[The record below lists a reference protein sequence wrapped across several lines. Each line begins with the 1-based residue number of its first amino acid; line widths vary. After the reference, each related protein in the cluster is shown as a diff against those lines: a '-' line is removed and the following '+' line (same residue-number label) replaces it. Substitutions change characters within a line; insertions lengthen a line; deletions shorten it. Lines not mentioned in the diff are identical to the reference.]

1 MIMFFNHIFKI
12 CMIGPPSLWYIT
24 YKVFITILLCC
35 LTTAHVVSTVDR
47 LGTKWLI
54 FLTNQGML
62 LLILHNLVHLF
73 IIMKKRLF
81 PSPLHLPQ
89 LPLIYKIS
97 WSLQTITSALFISI
111 LYWSLVHRYVVEH
124 KLLLNPADWVYNFF
138 LHAFNTVSCLLDL
151 LLSARPIS
159 LFHAYLPVIFGLIYS
174 LFSLI
179 YWLCGGK

>member
-1 MIMFFNHIFKI
+1 MCFGRIFKLS
-12 CMIGPPSLWYIT
+12 MVGAPSLWYIT

-97 WSLQTITSALFISI
+97 WSLQTISSTHALFVSI
-111 LYWSLVHRYVVEH
+111 LYWSVVHGYVVEH
-124 KLLLNPADWVYNFF
+124 MLLLNPADWVYNFF
-138 LHAFNTVSCLLDL
+138 LHAFNT
-151 LLSARPIS
+151 IY
-159 LFHAYLPVIFGLIYS
+159 LFILIPKNK
-174 LFSLI
+174 L
-179 YWLCGGK
+179 

>member
-1 MIMFFNHIFKI
+1 
-12 CMIGPPSLWYIT
+12 
-24 YKVFITILLCC
+24 
-35 LTTAHVVSTVDR
+35 
-47 LGTKWLI
+47 
-54 FLTNQGML
+54 ML

-97 WSLQTITSALFISI
+97 WSLQTISSAHALFVSI
-111 LYWSLVHRYVVEH
+111 LYWSVVHGYVVEH
-124 KLLLNPADWVYNFF
+124 MLLLNPADWVYNFF

-159 LFHAYLPVIFGLIYS
+159 LFHAYLTVIFGLSYS

-179 YWLCGGK
+179 YCLCGGMYFIVCSFGLKIDLH